1 MPRTVFV
8 VRDSSP
14 EGYTCLSLFFYVDA
28 AIGTLFLESLAIPV
42 LLPCPKALNLRV
54 VTRFDVVFA
63 QVTNFLED

>member
-1 MPRTVFV
+1 
-8 VRDSSP
+8 
-14 EGYTCLSLFFYVDA
+14 VDA